1 MLNNEST
8 IMDSLPIPGQVSDD
22 YKNLDVSPTI
32 LPDVI
37 NNQPRHELHREATI
51 RKSKTIF

>member
-8 IMDSLPIPGQVSDD
+8 IMDSLTIPGQVSDD